1 MSIKVSPSILAADFG
16 NIERECNLIDKS
28 GADWFHLDV
37 MDGIFVPNISFGIPV
52 VKAIRKMTSKPLDV
66 HLMITEPERYIE
78 KFIEIGSDIIS
89 FHIEATNK
97 LEENIS
103 LIKSKNVK
111 VGIAINPDTPIDSL
125 IDIINKIDLV
135 CLMGVFPGFA
145 GQKFIKNT
153 FDRLKELKKL
163 IIDNNSKALIEVDG
177 GVKADNYMELRSL
190 GADILVAGS
199 YIFNSKDYKEVIKNV
214 RENSINYI

>member
-28 GADWFHLDV
+28 DADWFHLDV
-37 MDGIFVPNISFGIPV
+37 MDGIFVPNISFGMPV

-97 LEENIS
+97 LEENIN

-190 GADILVAGS
+190 GADVLVAGS
-199 YIFNSKDYKEVIKNV
+199 YIFNSDDYHLVIKKLK
-214 RENSINYI
+214 E

>member
-145 GQKFIKNT
+145 GQKFIRNT

-190 GADILVAGS
+190 GADVLVAGS
-199 YIFNSKDYKEVIKNV
+199 YIFNSKDYKEVIKKLK
-214 RENSINYI
+214 E

>member
-37 MDGIFVPNISFGIPV
+37 MDGIFVPNISFGMPV

-66 HLMITEPERYIE
+66 HLMITEPERHIE

-97 LEENIS
+97 IEENIS
-103 LIKSKNVK
+103 LIKSNNVK
-111 VGIAINPDTPIDSL
+111 AGIAINPDTPIDSL
-125 IDIINKIDLV
+125 IDIINKIDLI

-190 GADILVAGS
+190 GADVLVAGS
-199 YIFNSKDYKEVIKNV
+199 YIFNSEDYDLVIKKLK
-214 RENSINYI
+214 E